1 MKGNT
6 VFDRGAIYFHYPHYG
21 GKGDSPA
28 GAIRKGDYKL
38 IWFYEDDHIELYNLK
53 MDISEKRKFRRK
65 LKRRELCLY
74 RKNCRN
80 GCAQCAAKMPVYN
93 RGL

>member
-1 MKGNT
+1 MKGNR

-53 MDISEKRKFRRK
+53 MDISEHENFSRFIN
-65 LKRRELCLY
+65 EC
-74 RKNCRN
+74 NETCCRLAN
-80 GCAQCAAKMPVYN
+80 S
-93 RGL
+93 GLSSTFT